1 MSIMDFWKV
10 DHGFWNIWSWILKS
24 RSWMFEKSKTWI
36 LKTLI
41 GNVGRR
47 YHESGNIG
55 HKRSPIICSCCY
67 LFRML
72 LYIDHISNASHY
84 FVTLRQSRATCS
96 SRAAQSSRYPRAWFT
111 YRFVFLFMPCAA
123 FLSCRYMFV
132 CLPRASRE
140 HVRFAC
146 HTVPR
151 SEPLCYWC
159 LCVCLAR
166 PASMFGLRVLP
177 FRVRSHYVICVCV
190 CLARPANIFGLLV
203 CVCLARPASDWSI
216 QWWGSK
222 TVAILMGGATV
233 RR

>member
-140 HVRFAC
+140 HVWFAC
-146 HTVPR
+146 PTVPR
-151 SEPLCYWC
+151 SEPLWY
-159 LCVCLAR
+159 LCVF
-166 PASMFGLRVLP
+166 ASRVPRAWL
-177 FRVRSHYVICVCV
+177 VCWLV
-190 CLARPANIFGLLV
+190 CLFYV
-203 CVCLARPASDWSI
+203 FVFASR
-216 QWWGSK
+216 
-222 TVAILMGGATV
+222 VPRA
-233 RR
+233 